1 MVNSKKIW
9 AVAVVAVVI
18 IAVALGVWWYKNEK
32 PFDPSVDIKT
42 FTTAGQFDD
51 YYKNISEVYKK
62 DTDGGNTPEETLQLF
77 IDALKKGDTD
87 LAAKYYIP
95 EKQKKEAESL
105 LQNKTKGFL
114 ETYIKI
120 VNGKK
125 TGTSFADNLTYE
137 FDFFDENNKQ
147 VHTGQFTLNNSTNIW
162 KIESL

>member
-1 MVNSKKIW
+1 MANSKKIW

-62 DTDGGNTPEETLQLF
+62 APDGGKTPEETLQLF

-95 EKQKKEAESL
+95 EKQKKEAEDLRKGKEKGNLGQLISILEKDKKGSYL
-105 LQNKTKGFL
+105 LDKN
-114 ETYIKI
+114 Y
-120 VNGKK
+120 
-125 TGTSFADNLTYE
+125 YE
-137 FDFFDENNKQ
+137 FSTFDKNN
-147 VHTGQFTLNNSTNIW
+147 VVEFSFSFVFNPSTNIW

>member
-1 MVNSKKIW
+1 MANSKKIW
-9 AVAVVAVVI
+9 AVVVVVI
-18 IAVALGVWWYKNEK
+18 IAVVLGIWLYKTEK

-51 YYKNISEVYKK
+51 YYKNLSEVYRK
-62 DTDGGNTPEETLQLF
+62 DTYGGKTPEETLQLF

-95 EKQKKEAESL
+95 EKQKKELESL
-105 LQNKTKGFL
+105 LQNKAKGFL

-120 VNGKK
+120 IDSKK
-125 TGTSFADNLTYE
+125 TGVGFVDNLTYE

-147 VHTGQFTLNNSTNIW
+147 VHTGRLTLNNSTKIW